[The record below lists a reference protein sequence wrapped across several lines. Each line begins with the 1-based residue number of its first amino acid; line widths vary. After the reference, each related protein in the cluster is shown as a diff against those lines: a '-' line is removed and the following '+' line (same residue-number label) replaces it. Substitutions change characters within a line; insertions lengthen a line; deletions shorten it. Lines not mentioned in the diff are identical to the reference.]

1 MNITFRRARFI
12 EITRIPCQ
20 LTRLHIQLQIRDNHI
35 AATNGFKD
43 HTNTV
48 VRNTRLNA
56 GSLRYGIH
64 SVNQRPRHVAHN
76 IGADLGH
83 TQRPLQLEDDAL
95 STAFAA
101 SDADNDTATEG
112 AEAENTTD
120 EGALSDAFAALDTLP
135 EPENKKAANALDD
148 AFAELNALN
157 ADAPSTSADTPQGEN
172 EDALT
177 DAFAALDR
185 LGSSSE
191 ENPTKAEP
199 SEPDASLE
207 SAFAVLGELGTP
219 QPAEEEDDNQS

>member
-1 MNITFRRARFI
+1 
-12 EITRIPCQ
+12 
-20 LTRLHIQLQIRDNHI
+20 
-35 AATNGFKD
+35 
-43 HTNTV
+43 
-48 VRNTRLNA
+48 
-56 GSLRYGIH
+56 
-64 SVNQRPRHVAHN
+64 
-76 IGADLGH
+76 
-83 TQRPLQLEDDAL
+83 
-95 STAFAA
+95 
-101 SDADNDTATEG
+101 
-112 AEAENTTD
+112 
-120 EGALSDAFAALDTLP
+120 LDTLP

-157 ADAPSTSADTPQGEN
+157 ADADADADADAPSTSADTPQGEN